1 MLRGSQSL
9 ASAAI
14 TCGPAGPNPSRA
26 STWPSVSALLNFFST
41 ESSWASASSSAGGAK
56 GIWKAACGGVEARAA
71 IGSGGGAKGT

>member
-41 ESSWASASSSAGGAK
+41 ESSCASPSSSAGGAN
-56 GIWKAACGGVEARAA
+56 GIWNAACGGAGARARS
-71 IGSGGGAKGT
+71 GSGGGANGI